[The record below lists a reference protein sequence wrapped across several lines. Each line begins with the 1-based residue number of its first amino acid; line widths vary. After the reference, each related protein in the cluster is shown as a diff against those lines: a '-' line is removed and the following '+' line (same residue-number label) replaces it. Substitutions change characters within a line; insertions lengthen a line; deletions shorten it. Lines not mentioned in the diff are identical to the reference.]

1 MTEEKKSTVEDKKT
15 VEKPV
20 VEKTAVKAPVK
31 KEDKVET
38 KLKTETKPKAEKKA
52 EKKEEKVEKNKRMIK
67 TREQKQ
73 RPKMSEEA
81 KENAELVSEKSGHPQ
96 FRGRFGKNSLRRKNK
111 PKWMK
116 WRVPRGK
123 DLDKTRQYG
132 KRPDSGYRTT
142 KATRDIHPSGY
153 NEMLIHNREAL
164 EAVKKESFAVRV
176 GSSVGKKKKNEIIK
190 RANELGV
197 KVLN

>member
-1 MTEEKKSTVEDKKT
+1 MTEEKKSAVKEEKA

-20 VEKTAVKAPVK
+20 AEKTVEKAPVK
-31 KEDKVET
+31 KEAVTET
-38 KLKTETKPKAEKKA
+38 KPEAKPKAEKKA
-52 EKKEEKVEKNKRMIK
+52 EKKEEKVENKNRLIK
-67 TREQKQ
+67 AREQKK
-73 RPKMSEEA
+73 RPQMSKEA
-81 KENAELVSEKSGHPQ
+81 KENAELLSEKSDHPQ
-96 FRGRFGKNSLRRKNK
+96 FRGRFGKNSIRRKNK

-132 KRPDSGYRTT
+132 KRPDSGYRTA
-142 KATRDIHPSGY
+142 KATRGIHPSGY
-153 NEMLIHNREAL
+153 HEMLVHNREAL
-164 EAVKKESFAVRV
+164 NAVKKESFAVRV
-176 GSSVGKKKKNEIIK
+176 GSRVGKKKKNEIIK